1 MNNASLPGEDV
12 RDPNVA
18 VARVNRA
25 EIVRAFIVSTEYRG
39 RFGKD
44 SSRGQQSGSV
54 ARARPPENWEHDI
67 LANLVWVVSLV

>member
-1 MNNASLPGEDV
+1 
-12 RDPNVA
+12 VA

-25 EIVRAFIVSTEYRG
+25 EIVRAFIVSTEYLG

-54 ARARPPENWEHDI
+54 ALARPPSWTESI
-67 LANLVWVVSLV
+67 FTAVQLSVTQVLTRI